1 MKGARKVEK
10 LRVKVIVSVPGVGK
24 VNHTG
29 EIEFPDGENVFG
41 RVAEF
46 RQYMRRVFPGA
57 EYKLIGTERVD

>member
-1 MKGARKVEK
+1 MEK
-10 LRVKVIVSVPGVGK
+10 LRFKVIVSIPGIGK

-41 RVAEF
+41 KLYGF
-46 RQYMRRVFPGA
+46 RQYMKEVFPGA